1 MTPKELKYV
10 YNKFMEWWKQLPN
23 YYPKVKHYFPKINM
37 RILMFHDAMIE
48 RGQIKPI
55 EKPRQPELIE
65 N

>member
-1 MTPKELKYV
+1 MATISGQNYWLMFLWGKIEPYV
-10 YNKFMEWWKQLPN
+10 NA
-23 YYPKVKHYFPKINM
+23 KITM

>member
-1 MTPKELKYV
+1 
-10 YNKFMEWWKQLPN
+10 
-23 YYPKVKHYFPKINM
+23 
-37 RILMFHDAMIE
+37 MFHDAMIE

>member
-1 MTPKELKYV
+1 MIKWLWGKIEPYV
-10 YNKFMEWWKQLPN
+10 NA
-23 YYPKVKHYFPKINM
+23 KITM

-48 RGQIKPI
+48 RGQVKPI